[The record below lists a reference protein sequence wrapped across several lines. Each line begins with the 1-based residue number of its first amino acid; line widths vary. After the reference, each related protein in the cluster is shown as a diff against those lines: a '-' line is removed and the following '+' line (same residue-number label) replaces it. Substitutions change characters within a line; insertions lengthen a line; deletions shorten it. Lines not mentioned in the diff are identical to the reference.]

1 MLLAIDIGNTSI
13 HNGIFRGRTLKK
25 TFRIPAYAKNLRS
38 RYLRKL
44 RPCMKEVRDVII
56 VSVVPIALR
65 QVEKIIKKIED
76 VFCKKGH
83 LLLFVNSYDNPEI
96 EKAGIYFMLEKQADV
111 LLIGSTGENED
122 YLKRFQQKGLQI
134 IFLDRRA
141 KHHKFPMV
149 YVNKREGMY
158 RAIDYLAKKGHQKIA
173 LISGHRQVSSNYDR
187 YMGITDYLYKH
198 ELTWR
203 GSISYYFS
211 AFSEQYGYS
220 MMKELVCNRNY
231 PTAIVTG
238 GSIIATGVFLY
249 CRENN
254 LRIPEDI
261 SLISFGDFSGG
272 KLIYPRL
279 TYIND
284 EHEKLG
290 NHLIKLIQL
299 AFNKELNDDIEII
312 IPSQLCVNDS
322 VIQISKTKID
332 E

>member
-1 MLLAIDIGNTSI
+1 MKSRRFKTIG
-13 HNGIFRGRTLKK
+13 
-25 TFRIPAYAKNLRS
+25 
-38 RYLRKL
+38 
-44 RPCMKEVRDVII
+44 VII
-56 VSVVPIALR
+56 SDFSVPFF
-65 QVEKIIKKIED
+65 EKIIKKIED
-76 VFCKKGH
+76 EFCKKGH
-83 LLLFVNSYDNPEI
+83 LLLFVNTYDNPEI
-96 EKAGIYFMLEKQADV
+96 EKAGIYFMIEKQTDV
-111 LLIGSTGENED
+111 LLICSTGENED

-134 IFLDRRA
+134 IFFDRRP

-158 RAIDYLAKKGHQKIA
+158 RTIDYLSKKGHQKIV
-173 LISGHRQVSSNYDR
+173 LISGPRQVSSNYDR
-187 YMGITDYLYKH
+187 YMGITDYLYDH

-203 GSISYYFS
+203 GSISYYFG

-220 MMKELVCNRNY
+220 MMKELVCNGNH

-261 SLISFGDFSGG
+261 SLVSFGDFSSG

-284 EHEKLG
+284 EHEKLS

-299 AFNKELNDDIEII
+299 AFNKELNDIEII
-312 IPSQLCVNDS
+312 IPSQLCVYDS
-322 VIQISKTKID
+322 VIEISKTKID